1 VFARKAVRS
10 VFSVVSI
17 STTAEGTEAAAKEN
31 RSSNPER
38 PAGKLLNMSEPR
50 KHGTA
55 GVWAAAI
62 LVGIV
67 TMPFIYLLLL
77 GPLQFLAM
85 KDLLTADVWDALSMP
100 MVKWLENI
108 GSQPSWFWDTY
119 DDYLVWWV
127 DLAQAEGVGP

>member
-1 VFARKAVRS
+1 MFVRES
-10 VFSVVSI
+10 VSSVSSVVSI
-17 STTAEGTEAAAKEN
+17 SATAEGTEAAAKEN
-31 RSSNPER
+31 RPSHPER

-67 TMPFIYLLLL
+67 TMSFVYLLLL

-85 KDLLTADVWDALSMP
+85 KDLLTADIWDVLSMP
-100 MVKWLENI
+100 METWIEDI
-108 GSQPSWFWDTY
+108 GSQPSWFWDAY

-127 DLAQAEGVGP
+127 DLGLGP